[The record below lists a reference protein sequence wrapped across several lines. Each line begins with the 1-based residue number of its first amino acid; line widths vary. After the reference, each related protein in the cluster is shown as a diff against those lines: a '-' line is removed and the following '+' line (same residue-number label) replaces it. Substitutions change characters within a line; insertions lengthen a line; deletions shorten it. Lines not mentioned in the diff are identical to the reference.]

1 MRNEIKYILN
11 KFEAQFF
18 LKKINAKPSFPPRYI
33 YSLYYDT
40 KSLKNFTDS
49 EEGTVPRS
57 KWRVRNYSNS
67 FNDKKNVNDIF
78 CNNLIIEKKETF
90 EKYRTKKRI
99 FLKNIFL
106 DKASSLIKIISKKDL
121 NPNVYV
127 TYHRNY
133 YTLDNNI
140 RITVDTNIKFFQLR
154 SNILVNERKS
164 KDIIIE
170 EKKPIYFEDNTVFD
184 LIGDKHSRNS
194 KYCEA
199 LKTVFNI

>member
-18 LKKINAKPSFPPRYI
+18 LKKINPKPSFPPRYI

-40 KSLKNFTDS
+40 KSLNNFTDS

-57 KWRVRNYSNS
+57 KWRVRSYSNS

-90 EKYRTKKRI
+90 EKHRTKKRI

-133 YTLDNNI
+133 YTLNNNI

-170 EKKPIYFEDNTVFD
+170 EKKPIYSEDNTVFN